1 MKKKLFTIAIA
12 LCMVFTMIP
21 GGVFQAETAWAA
33 GPSNLTSRQYNLL
46 C

>member
-21 GGVFQAETAWAA
+21 GGYFR
-33 GPSNLTSRQYNLL
+33 LRQHGQQVLAT
-46 C
+46 